1 MSALYHFPHCPYC
14 IRVRLALG
22 FLDIPY
28 VSKAVAYD
36 DSDTPTRLIGKKMLP
51 IWEDEDGAMPESLD
65 IIQKLDEEGLL
76 GTEDFLASPERKD
89 MDATIAALGGVIH
102 NLTWPVWVYTKE
114 FDGNARNYV
123 MKKKE
128 EKHGPFKL
136 LVQRKEEFLK
146 ELAPLLH
153 KVEAE
158 LIPYYQS
165 SELSIKDILIAAHLW
180 GLYLVPE
187 FQFSEKL
194 HSYLQ
199 KIKKQTMFNYM
210 DELWL

>member
-22 FLDIPY
+22 LLDIPF
-28 VSKAVAYD
+28 VSKVIDYEDAE
-36 DSDTPTRLIGKKMLP
+36 TPTRLIGKKMLP
-51 IWEDEDGAMPESLD
+51 IWEDQDGAMGESLD
-65 IIQKLDEEGLL
+65 IILKLDVDNTL
-76 GTEDFLASPERKD
+76 GIKEFYDLKDRKD
-89 MDATIAALGGVIH
+89 LEAKISDLGGVIH

-114 FDGNARNYV
+114 FSPSAREYV
-123 MKKKE
+123 MKKKQ

-146 ELAPLLH
+146 ELHPLLH
-153 KVEAE
+153 KVEIE
-158 LIPYYQS
+158 LMPFYQS
-165 SELSIKDILIAAHLW
+165 SNVTIKDIMIAAHLW

-194 HSYLQ
+194 HAYLQ
-199 KIKKQTMFNYM
+199 KIKQQSMFNYM